1 MKLSSIH
8 VKSLAIN
15 ASNISTTTING
26 QEHYVIRGAVPI
38 VDDIVMNGG
47 LYPAEE
53 INNSYQTM
61 EGKLMPLPHPMVDGK
76 YVSANDP
83 RAINSYHVG
92 AWAQNVSKSGDQVVM
107 DVYINKAVAETKPDG
122 KRLINRLD
130 EMIAGTN
137 TDPIHL
143 STGLLTNKE
152 RKSGESKQKKYSW
165 IARNMQFD
173 HIAILL
179 DEPGAGTPEEGVG
192 MFVNADGQE
201 GEVETA
207 SLVDAANSLKDGL
220 LNKVKFFLTHNSDA
234 SFDEIYQMLREAI
247 RAPSGSDVYRYVVTV
262 WPDKFI
268 FEEGNKLFQQKY
280 LIDDSTVTLVGDPVE
295 VVRKPTEYEVKTNG
309 ETNPMK
315 EKMIAALNAAGVKTE
330 GLTDDQVWD
339 AYNQQVQ
346 KKADKEKGE
355 DVLSIINAIER
366 GFDDIE
372 HRISNMDKEHSKY
385 IRATVTRMNYML
397 NGESDTRGLMI
408 QLLKTI
414 GDSKDSEEKIEKVG
428 QSMNLSH
435 FEVLSEKSLYKK
447 RKRRDFAS
455 QVEEEKQQEELSRE
469 DVLRLNKIHTR
480 YQQAEIEDFIES
492 YMKDDHME
500 VKDID
505 IRDEESFE
513 KLILAYDYSTR
524 RNSKYK
530 VIERDDKLIDN
541 GSYRYPALT
550 FVRRKAKS

>member
-83 RAINSYHVG
+83 RAINTYHVG

-152 RKSGESKQKKYSW
+152 KKSGESKGKKHSW

-207 SLVDAANSLKDGL
+207 SLIDAANSLKDGL

-247 RAPSGSDVYRYVVTV
+247 RAPSGSDAYRYVVTV
-262 WPDKFI
+262 WPDKFVY
-268 FEEGNKLFQQKY
+268 EEGNKLFQQKY
-280 LIDDSTVTLVGDPVE
+280 LIDDSEVTLVGEPVE

-339 AYNQQVQ
+339 AYNQQMQ
-346 KKADKEKGE
+346 KKDGGGDPGQTQINSDAITAAVNAAITPLNEK
-355 DVLSIINAIER
+355 LSKLETQLQANA
-366 GFDDIE
+366 
-372 HRISNMDKEHSKY
+372 
-385 IRATVTRMNYML
+385 
-397 NGESDTRGLMI
+397 ESE
-408 QLLKTI
+408 LKT
-414 GDSKDSEEKIEKVG
+414 
-428 QSMNLSH
+428 
-435 FEVLSEKSLYKK
+435 K
-447 RKRRDFAS
+447 RDA
-455 QVEEEKQQEELSRE
+455 V
-469 DVLRLNKIHTR
+469 
-480 YQQAEIEDFIES
+480 
-492 YMKDDHME
+492 
-500 VKDID
+500 
-505 IRDEESFE
+505 
-513 KLILAYDYSTR
+513 
-524 RNSKYK
+524 
-530 VIERDDKLIDN
+530 
-541 GSYRYPALT
+541 
-550 FVRRKAKS
+550 KAKFSFMTEAAINSLAGDALSDLYSQCQTSTGLNPAFQGNGAQSEILNMEAPE

>member
-61 EGKLMPLPHPMVDGK
+61 EGKLMPLPHPKVDGK

-83 RAINSYHVG
+83 RAINAYHVG

-107 DVYINKAVAETKPDG
+107 DVYINKAVADTKPDG
-122 KRLINRLD
+122 KRLIGRLD
-130 EMIAGTN
+130 GMIAGTD

-152 RKSGESKQKKYSW
+152 KKSGESKGKKYSW
-165 IARNMQFD
+165 VAHNMQFD

-207 SLVDAANSLKDGL
+207 SLIEAANSMKDGWW
-220 LNKVKFFLTHNSDA
+220 NKVKFFISNASDM
-234 SFDEIYQMLREAI
+234 SFDDIYQALRMAI
-247 RAPSGSDVYRYVVTV
+247 KQDDKKWRYVVSV
-262 WPDKFI
+262 WPDHFVY
-268 FEEGNKLFQQKY
+268 EEDGDNTTPKLFDQKY
-280 LIDDSTVTLVGDPVE
+280 LITDKVVTLVGDPVE

-339 AYNQQVQ
+339 AYNQQMQ
-346 KKADKEKGE
+346 KKQGGGDPAGSQINSAAITAAVNLAIKPLTDEISTLKSQLQANADKDLATKRAAVKAKFE
-355 DVLSIINAIER
+355 
-366 GFDDIE
+366 FDDAAVNSLQGE
-372 HRISNMDKEHSKY
+372 ALDALYAKCQTSHG
-385 IRATVTRMNYML
+385 L
-397 NGESDTRGLMI
+397 NPAFQQVNAEND
-408 QLLKTI
+408 QW
-414 GDSKDSEEKIEKVG
+414 KDYDLNAGIDQEKK
-428 QSMNLSH
+428 
-435 FEVLSEKSLYKK
+435 
-447 RKRRDFAS
+447 
-455 QVEEEKQQEELSRE
+455 
-469 DVLRLNKIHTR
+469 
-480 YQQAEIEDFIES
+480 
-492 YMKDDHME
+492 
-500 VKDID
+500 
-505 IRDEESFE
+505 
-513 KLILAYDYSTR
+513 
-524 RNSKYK
+524 
-530 VIERDDKLIDN
+530 
-541 GSYRYPALT
+541 
-550 FVRRKAKS
+550 

>member
-47 LYPAEE
+47 RYPAEE

-61 EGKLMPLPHPMVDGK
+61 ERKLMPLGHPMVNGK

-83 RAINSYHVG
+83 QAVNDYYAG
-92 AWAQNVSKSGDQVVM
+92 AWAQNVSKANDKVVM
-107 DVYINKAVAETKPDG
+107 DVYVNKSVADTKPDG
-122 KRLINRLD
+122 KRLIQRLD
-130 EMIAGTN
+130 DMITGNNAE
-137 TDPIHL
+137 PIHV
-143 STGLLTNKE
+143 STGLLLNKE
-152 RKSGESKQKKYSW
+152 QKSGESKGKKYSW
-165 IARNMQFD
+165 VAHNMQFD

-207 SLVDAANSLKDGL
+207 SLIDAANSLKDGL
-220 LNKVKFFLTHNSDA
+220 LNKVKFFFTHNSDA

-247 RAPSGSDVYRYVVTV
+247 RPPTDSGAYRYVVTV

-268 FEEGNKLFQQKY
+268 YEEGNKLFQQKY
-280 LIDDSTVTLVGDPVE
+280 LIDDNAVTLVGEPIE

-339 AYNQQVQ
+339 AYNEQM
-346 KKADKEKGE
+346 KKPA
-355 DVLSIINAIER
+355 
-366 GFDDIE
+366 
-372 HRISNMDKEHSKY
+372 
-385 IRATVTRMNYML
+385 
-397 NGESDTRGLMI
+397 
-408 QLLKTI
+408 
-414 GDSKDSEEKIEKVG
+414 DSKKDDEDLEAGKDKKKDPAAKAEEIPAWAKA
-428 QSMNLSH
+428 
-435 FEVLSEKSLYKK
+435 LSEKVDALNTQISANADTE
-447 RKRRDFAS
+447 RK
-455 QVEEEKQQEELSRE
+455 EMRE
-469 DVLRLNKIHTR
+469 AV
-480 YQQAEIEDFIES
+480 
-492 YMKDDHME
+492 
-500 VKDID
+500 
-505 IRDEESFE
+505 
-513 KLILAYDYSTR
+513 
-524 RNSKYK
+524 
-530 VIERDDKLIDN
+530 
-541 GSYRYPALT
+541 
-550 FVRRKAKS
+550 KAKFGLSDTAVNAMADEPLKEMFSQCQTSLGLNGAFRQANSSQSVSEMPE

>member
-15 ASNISTTTING
+15 ASNISTTTINE

-83 RAINSYHVG
+83 RAINAYHVG

-152 RKSGESKQKKYSW
+152 KKSGESKEKKYTW

-179 DEPGAGTPEEGVG
+179 DEPGAGTPQEGVG

-207 SLVDAANSLKDGL
+207 SLIDAANSLKDGL
-220 LNKVKFFLTHNSDA
+220 VNKVKFFLTHNSDA

-268 FEEGNKLFQQKY
+268 YEEGSKLFQQKY
-280 LIDDSTVTLVGDPVE
+280 LIDDNAVTLVSEPIE

-309 ETNPMK
+309 EQNPMK
-315 EKMIAALNAAGVKTE
+315 QKMIAALNAAGVTTE

-339 AYNQQVQ
+339 AYNQQMQ
-346 KKADKEKGE
+346 KKAGGGDPAGTPMNAEAITAAVNMAIGPLTDKISHLETQLQANAEK
-355 DVLSIINAIER
+355 
-366 GFDDIE
+366 
-372 HRISNMDKEHSKY
+372 
-385 IRATVTRMNYML
+385 
-397 NGESDTRGLMI
+397 DTA
-408 QLLKTI
+408 
-414 GDSKDSEEKIEKVG
+414 EK
-428 QSMNLSH
+428 
-435 FEVLSEKSLYKK
+435 
-447 RKRRDFAS
+447 R
-455 QVEEEKQQEELSRE
+455 
-469 DVLRLNKIHTR
+469 
-480 YQQAEIEDFIES
+480 QA
-492 YMKDDHME
+492 
-500 VKDID
+500 V
-505 IRDEESFE
+505 
-513 KLILAYDYSTR
+513 
-524 RNSKYK
+524 
-530 VIERDDKLIDN
+530 
-541 GSYRYPALT
+541 
-550 FVRRKAKS
+550 KAKFPFMTEAAINSLAPEALNDMFSQCQTSTGLNPAFQGNGAQSEILTMEAPE

>member
-1 MKLSSIH
+1 MNLTSIH

-15 ASNISTTTING
+15 ASNISTTTIND

-152 RKSGESKQKKYSW
+152 KKFGESKGKKHSW

-207 SLVDAANSLKDGL
+207 SLVEAANNMKD
-220 LNKVKFFLTHNSDA
+220 NWWDRVKFFISNASEM
-234 SFDEIYQMLREAI
+234 SFDDIYQALRMSI
-247 RAPSGSDVYRYVVTV
+247 KQDDKKWRYVVSV
-262 WPDKFI
+262 WPDHFVY
-268 FEEGNKLFQQKY
+268 EEDGENAKPNLFDQKY
-280 LIDDSTVTLVGDPVE
+280 LISDKVVTLVGDPVE

-346 KKADKEKGE
+346 KKAGDQPGTQ
-355 DVLSIINAIER
+355 INSDAITAAVNLAIKPLTDE
-366 GFDDIE
+366 
-372 HRISNMDKEHSKY
+372 IS
-385 IRATVTRMNYML
+385 T
-397 NGESDTRGLMI
+397 
-408 QLLKTI
+408 LKTQLQANAE
-414 GDSKDSEEKIEKVG
+414 KDLKT
-428 QSMNLSH
+428 
-435 FEVLSEKSLYKK
+435 K
-447 RKRRDFAS
+447 REA
-455 QVEEEKQQEELSRE
+455 V
-469 DVLRLNKIHTR
+469 
-480 YQQAEIEDFIES
+480 
-492 YMKDDHME
+492 
-500 VKDID
+500 
-505 IRDEESFE
+505 
-513 KLILAYDYSTR
+513 
-524 RNSKYK
+524 
-530 VIERDDKLIDN
+530 
-541 GSYRYPALT
+541 
-550 FVRRKAKS
+550 KAKFPFMTEAAINSLAGAALNDMYSQCQTSTGLNPAFQGNGAQSEILSMEAPE

>member
-1 MKLSSIH
+1 MMLSNIH

-15 ASNISTTTING
+15 ASNISTTIING
-26 QEHYVIRGAVPI
+26 QQHYVIRGAVPI

-47 LYPAEE
+47 LYKAEE

-61 EGKLMPLPHPMVDGK
+61 EGKLMPLSHPKVDGK

-83 RAINSYHVG
+83 RAINVFHVG
-92 AWAQNVSKSGDQVVM
+92 AWAQNVSKAGEKTVT

-122 KRLINRLD
+122 KRLIKRLD
-130 EMIAGTN
+130 EMIDGTN

-152 RKSGESKQKKYSW
+152 KKSGESKGKKYSW

-207 SLVDAANSLKDGL
+207 SLIDAANSLKDGL
-220 LNKVKFFLTHNSDA
+220 LNKVKFFFTHNSDA
-234 SFDEIYQMLREAI
+234 SFDEIYQLLREAI

-268 FEEGNKLFQQKY
+268 YEEGNKLFQQKY
-280 LIDDSTVTLVGDPVE
+280 LIDDNAVTLIGEPVE

-309 ETNPMK
+309 ELNPMK

-339 AYNQQVQ
+339 AYNQQMQ
-346 KKADKEKGE
+346 KKEGGGDPGQTQ
-355 DVLSIINAIER
+355 INSDAITAAVNLALKPLNDE
-366 GFDDIE
+366 
-372 HRISNMDKEHSKY
+372 ISTLKSQLLAN
-385 IRATVTRMNYML
+385 A
-397 NGESDTRGLMI
+397 ESD
-408 QLLKTI
+408 LKT
-414 GDSKDSEEKIEKVG
+414 
-428 QSMNLSH
+428 
-435 FEVLSEKSLYKK
+435 K
-447 RKRRDFAS
+447 RDA
-455 QVEEEKQQEELSRE
+455 V
-469 DVLRLNKIHTR
+469 
-480 YQQAEIEDFIES
+480 
-492 YMKDDHME
+492 
-500 VKDID
+500 
-505 IRDEESFE
+505 
-513 KLILAYDYSTR
+513 
-524 RNSKYK
+524 
-530 VIERDDKLIDN
+530 
-541 GSYRYPALT
+541 
-550 FVRRKAKS
+550 KAKFSFMSEAAINSLSGDALNDLYSQCQTSTGLNPAFQGNGAQSEILNMEAPE

>member
-15 ASNISTTTING
+15 ASNISTKTING

-38 VDDIVMNGG
+38 VDSIVMNGG

-61 EGKLMPLPHPMVDGK
+61 EGKLMPLPHPKVDGK

-83 RAINSYHVG
+83 RAINSFHVG

-152 RKSGESKQKKYSW
+152 KKSGESKGKKYSW

-201 GEVETA
+201 SDVETA
-207 SLVDAANSLKDGL
+207 SLIDAANSMKDDL
-220 LNKVKFFLTHNSDA
+220 WSKVKFFLSNVSDM
-234 SFDEIYQMLREAI
+234 SFD
-247 RAPSGSDVYRYVVTV
+247 DVYQALHMALRQGNNKFRYIVSV
-262 WPDKFI
+262 WPDHFVY
-268 FEEGNKLFQQKY
+268 EEDGENSKPRLLDQKY
-280 LIDDSTVTLVGDPVE
+280 LITDGEASLVGEPIE

-309 ETNPMK
+309 EQNPMK

-339 AYNQQVQ
+339 AYNEQM
-346 KKADKEKGE
+346 KKPADGTKEEDPEADKSKKK
-355 DVLSIINAIER
+355 DPAANA
-366 GFDDIE
+366 
-372 HRISNMDKEHSKY
+372 
-385 IRATVTRMNYML
+385 
-397 NGESDTRGLMI
+397 
-408 QLLKTI
+408 
-414 GDSKDSEEKIEKVG
+414 EEIPAWAKA
-428 QSMNLSH
+428 
-435 FEVLSEKSLYKK
+435 LSEKVDALNTQISANADTE
-447 RKRRDFAS
+447 RK
-455 QVEEEKQQEELSRE
+455 EMRE
-469 DVLRLNKIHTR
+469 AV
-480 YQQAEIEDFIES
+480 
-492 YMKDDHME
+492 
-500 VKDID
+500 
-505 IRDEESFE
+505 
-513 KLILAYDYSTR
+513 
-524 RNSKYK
+524 
-530 VIERDDKLIDN
+530 
-541 GSYRYPALT
+541 
-550 FVRRKAKS
+550 KAKFGLSDTAVNAMADEPLKEMFSQCQTSLGLNGAFRQTNSSQSVSEMPE

>member
-15 ASNISTTTING
+15 ASNISTTIIND

-61 EGKLMPLPHPMVDGK
+61 EGKLMPLPHPVVDGK

-152 RKSGESKQKKYSW
+152 RKSGESKGKKHSW
-165 IARNMQFD
+165 IARNMKFD

-179 DEPGAGTPEEGVG
+179 DEPGAGTPAEGVG

-201 GEVETA
+201 GEVENA
-207 SLVDAANSLKDGL
+207 SLIDAANSLKDGL
-220 LNKVKFFLTHNSDA
+220 LNKVKFFFTHNSDA

-280 LIDDSTVTLVGDPVE
+280 LIDDSTVTLVGEPVE

-315 EKMIAALNAAGVKTE
+315 EKMIAALNAAGVTTE

-339 AYNQQVQ
+339 AYNEQM
-346 KKADKEKGE
+346 KKPADGKKDDEDQEADKPKKK
-355 DVLSIINAIER
+355 DPATNA
-366 GFDDIE
+366 
-372 HRISNMDKEHSKY
+372 
-385 IRATVTRMNYML
+385 
-397 NGESDTRGLMI
+397 
-408 QLLKTI
+408 
-414 GDSKDSEEKIEKVG
+414 EEIPAWAKA
-428 QSMNLSH
+428 
-435 FEVLSEKSLYKK
+435 LSEKVDALNTQITANADTE
-447 RKRRDFAS
+447 RK
-455 QVEEEKQQEELSRE
+455 EMRE
-469 DVLRLNKIHTR
+469 AV
-480 YQQAEIEDFIES
+480 
-492 YMKDDHME
+492 
-500 VKDID
+500 
-505 IRDEESFE
+505 
-513 KLILAYDYSTR
+513 
-524 RNSKYK
+524 
-530 VIERDDKLIDN
+530 
-541 GSYRYPALT
+541 
-550 FVRRKAKS
+550 KAKFGLSDTAVNAMADEPLKEMFSQCQTSLGLNGAFRQTNSSQSVSEMPE

>member
-26 QEHYVIRGAVPI
+26 QKHYVIRGAVPI

-47 LYPAEE
+47 LYLGEE

-61 EGKLMPLPHPMVDGK
+61 EGKLMPLSHPKVDGK

-83 RAINSYHVG
+83 RAINVFHVG
-92 AWAQNVSKSGDQVVM
+92 AWSQNVSKAGDKTLT

-130 EMIAGTN
+130 EMIDGTN

-152 RKSGESKQKKYSW
+152 KKSGESKGKRYSW

-201 GEVETA
+201 GEVENA
-207 SLVDAANSLKDGL
+207 SLIDAANSLKDGL
-220 LNKVKFFLTHNSDA
+220 LNKVKFFFTHNSDA

-247 RAPSGSDVYRYVVTV
+247 RPSTDSGAYRFIVTV

-268 FEEGNKLFQQKY
+268 YEEGNILFQQKY
-280 LIDDSTVTLVGDPVE
+280 LIDDNAVTLVGDAVE

-346 KKADKEKGE
+346 KKAGDQPGTQ
-355 DVLSIINAIER
+355 INSDAITAAVNLAIKPLTDE
-366 GFDDIE
+366 
-372 HRISNMDKEHSKY
+372 IS
-385 IRATVTRMNYML
+385 T
-397 NGESDTRGLMI
+397 
-408 QLLKTI
+408 LKTQLQANA
-414 GDSKDSEEKIEKVG
+414 EK
-428 QSMNLSH
+428 NL
-435 FEVLSEKSLYKK
+435 KTK
-447 RKRRDFAS
+447 REA
-455 QVEEEKQQEELSRE
+455 V
-469 DVLRLNKIHTR
+469 
-480 YQQAEIEDFIES
+480 
-492 YMKDDHME
+492 
-500 VKDID
+500 
-505 IRDEESFE
+505 
-513 KLILAYDYSTR
+513 
-524 RNSKYK
+524 
-530 VIERDDKLIDN
+530 
-541 GSYRYPALT
+541 
-550 FVRRKAKS
+550 KAKFPFMTEAAINSLAGDALNDMYSQCQTSTGLNPAFQGNGAQSEILSMEAPE

>member
-83 RAINSYHVG
+83 RAINAYHVG

-152 RKSGESKQKKYSW
+152 KKSGESKEKKYTW

-207 SLVDAANSLKDGL
+207 NLIDAANSLKDGL
-220 LNKVKFFLTHNSDA
+220 VNKVKFFLTHNSDA

-247 RAPSGSDVYRYVVTV
+247 RAPSGSDAYRYVVTV

-268 FEEGNKLFQQKY
+268 YEEGSKLFQQKY
-280 LIDDSTVTLVGDPVE
+280 LIDDNAVTLVGEPIE

-309 ETNPMK
+309 EQNPMK
-315 EKMIAALNAAGVKTE
+315 QKMIAALNAAGVTTE

-339 AYNQQVQ
+339 AYNQQMQ
-346 KKADKEKGE
+346 KKAGGGDPAGAQVNT
-355 DVLSIINAIER
+355 DAITAAVNA
-366 GFDDIE
+366 
-372 HRISNMDKEHSKY
+372 
-385 IRATVTRMNYML
+385 
-397 NGESDTRGLMI
+397 
-408 QLLKTI
+408 
-414 GDSKDSEEKIEKVG
+414 
-428 QSMNLSH
+428 
-435 FEVLSEKSLYKK
+435 
-447 RKRRDFAS
+447 
-455 QVEEEKQQEELSRE
+455 
-469 DVLRLNKIHTR
+469 
-480 YQQAEIEDFIES
+480 
-492 YMKDDHME
+492 
-500 VKDID
+500 
-505 IRDEESFE
+505 
-513 KLILAYDYSTR
+513 
-524 RNSKYK
+524 
-530 VIERDDKLIDN
+530 
-541 GSYRYPALT
+541 ALT
-550 FVRRKAKS
+550 PLTDKISHLETQLQANAEKDTAEKRQAVKAKFPFMTEAAINSLAPEALNDMFSQCQTSTGLNPAFQGNGAQSEILTMEAPE

>member
-83 RAINSYHVG
+83 RAINTYHVG

-122 KRLINRLD
+122 KRLITRLD

-152 RKSGESKQKKYSW
+152 KKSGESKGKKHSW

-201 GEVETA
+201 GEVENA
-207 SLVDAANSLKDGL
+207 SLIDAANSLKDGL
-220 LNKVKFFLTHNSDA
+220 LNKVKFFFTHNSDA
-234 SFDEIYQMLREAI
+234 SFDEIYQMLRDAI

-268 FEEGNKLFQQKY
+268 YEEGNKLFQQKY
-280 LIDDSTVTLVGDPVE
+280 LIDDSTVTLVGEPVE

-315 EKMIAALNAAGVKTE
+315 EKMIASLNAAGVKTD

-339 AYNQQVQ
+339 AYNQQMQ
-346 KKADKEKGE
+346 KKDGGGDPGQAQ
-355 DVLSIINAIER
+355 INSDAITAAVNLALKPLTDE
-366 GFDDIE
+366 
-372 HRISNMDKEHSKY
+372 ISTLKSQLQAN
-385 IRATVTRMNYML
+385 A
-397 NGESDTRGLMI
+397 ES
-408 QLLKTI
+408 
-414 GDSKDSEEKIEKVG
+414 
-428 QSMNLSH
+428 
-435 FEVLSEKSLYKK
+435 
-447 RKRRDFAS
+447 
-455 QVEEEKQQEELSRE
+455 EL
-469 DVLRLNKIHTR
+469 
-480 YQQAEIEDFIES
+480 
-492 YMKDDHME
+492 
-500 VKDID
+500 
-505 IRDEESFE
+505 
-513 KLILAYDYSTR
+513 
-524 RNSKYK
+524 
-530 VIERDDKLIDN
+530 
-541 GSYRYPALT
+541 
-550 FVRRKAKS
+550 KAKRDAVKAKFSFMTEAAINSLSGDALNDLYSQCQTSTGLNPAFQGNGAQSEILNMEAPE

>member
-83 RAINSYHVG
+83 RAINTYHVG

-152 RKSGESKQKKYSW
+152 KKSGESKGKKHSW

-201 GEVETA
+201 GEVENA
-207 SLVDAANSLKDGL
+207 SLIDAANSLKDGL
-220 LNKVKFFLTHNSDA
+220 LNKVKFFFTYNSDA

-268 FEEGNKLFQQKY
+268 YEEGNKLFQQKY
-280 LIDDSTVTLVGDPVE
+280 LIDDSGVTLVGEPVE

-339 AYNQQVQ
+339 AYNQQMQ
-346 KKADKEKGE
+346 KKEGGGDPGQAQINSDVITAAVNAALTPLNEK
-355 DVLSIINAIER
+355 LSKLETQLQANA
-366 GFDDIE
+366 
-372 HRISNMDKEHSKY
+372 
-385 IRATVTRMNYML
+385 
-397 NGESDTRGLMI
+397 ESE
-408 QLLKTI
+408 LKT
-414 GDSKDSEEKIEKVG
+414 
-428 QSMNLSH
+428 
-435 FEVLSEKSLYKK
+435 K
-447 RKRRDFAS
+447 RDA
-455 QVEEEKQQEELSRE
+455 V
-469 DVLRLNKIHTR
+469 
-480 YQQAEIEDFIES
+480 
-492 YMKDDHME
+492 
-500 VKDID
+500 
-505 IRDEESFE
+505 
-513 KLILAYDYSTR
+513 
-524 RNSKYK
+524 
-530 VIERDDKLIDN
+530 
-541 GSYRYPALT
+541 
-550 FVRRKAKS
+550 KAKFSFMTEAAINSLAGDALNDLYSQCQTSTGLNPAFQGNGAQSEILNMEAPE

>member
-1 MKLSSIH
+1 MKLSNIH

-26 QEHYVIRGAVPI
+26 QEHYVIRGAIPI
-38 VDDIVMNGG
+38 VDDIVMNSGY
-47 LYPAEE
+47 YPAEE

-61 EGKLMPLPHPMVDGK
+61 EGKLMPLPHPKVDGK

-83 RAINSYHVG
+83 RAINSFHVG

-130 EMIAGTN
+130 EMIDGTN

-152 RKSGESKQKKYSW
+152 KKSGESKGKKYSW

-192 MFVNADGQE
+192 LFVNADGQE

-207 SLVDAANSLKDGL
+207 SLIDAANSLKDGL
-220 LNKVKFFLTHNSDA
+220 LNKVKFFFTHNSDA

-247 RAPSGSDVYRYVVTV
+247 RPSTDSGVYRYVVTV

-268 FEEGNKLFQQKY
+268 YEEGNKLFQQKY
-280 LIDDSTVTLVGDPVE
+280 LIDDNAVTLVGDAAE

-315 EKMIAALNAAGVKTE
+315 EKMIAALNAAGVTTE

-339 AYNQQVQ
+339 AYNEQM
-346 KKADKEKGE
+346 KKPADGKKDDEDPEADKPKKK
-355 DVLSIINAIER
+355 DPATNA
-366 GFDDIE
+366 
-372 HRISNMDKEHSKY
+372 
-385 IRATVTRMNYML
+385 
-397 NGESDTRGLMI
+397 
-408 QLLKTI
+408 
-414 GDSKDSEEKIEKVG
+414 EEIPAWAKA
-428 QSMNLSH
+428 
-435 FEVLSEKSLYKK
+435 LSEKVDALNTQITANADTE
-447 RKRRDFAS
+447 RK
-455 QVEEEKQQEELSRE
+455 EMRE
-469 DVLRLNKIHTR
+469 AV
-480 YQQAEIEDFIES
+480 
-492 YMKDDHME
+492 
-500 VKDID
+500 
-505 IRDEESFE
+505 
-513 KLILAYDYSTR
+513 
-524 RNSKYK
+524 
-530 VIERDDKLIDN
+530 
-541 GSYRYPALT
+541 
-550 FVRRKAKS
+550 KAKFGLSDTAVNAMADEPLKEMFSQCQTSLGLNGAFRQTNSSQSVSEMPE

>member
-61 EGKLMPLPHPMVDGK
+61 ERKLMPLGHPMVNGK

-83 RAINSYHVG
+83 QAVNDYYAG
-92 AWAQNVSKSGDQVVM
+92 AWAQNVSKASDKVVM
-107 DVYINKAVAETKPDG
+107 DVYVNKAVAEAKPDG
-122 KRLINRLD
+122 KRLIQRLD
-130 EMIAGTN
+130 DMITGNDA
-137 TDPIHL
+137 DPIHV
-143 STGLLTNKE
+143 STGLLLNKE
-152 RKSGESKQKKYSW
+152 QKAGESKGKKHSW
-165 IARNMQFD
+165 VAHNMQFD

-207 SLVDAANSLKDGL
+207 SLIDAANSLKDGL
-220 LNKVKFFLTHNSDA
+220 VNKVKLFLTHNSDA

-268 FEEGNKLFQQKY
+268 YEEGSKLFQQKY
-280 LIDDSTVTLVGDPVE
+280 LIDDNAVTLVGEPIE

-309 ETNPMK
+309 EQNPMK
-315 EKMIAALNAAGVKTE
+315 QKMIAALNAAGVTTE

-339 AYNQQVQ
+339 AYNEQMKKSASDDKKDGGDDIDDAGKSKKKEQATNNEEMPAWAKVLTEQVTALNSQ
-346 KKADKEKGE
+346 INASAETEKGNMRAAVKAKFGMT
-355 DVLSIINAIER
+355 DVAVNALDGEPL
-366 GFDDIE
+366 
-372 HRISNMDKEHSKY
+372 KELFAQCQTS
-385 IRATVTRMNYML
+385 TGL
-397 NGESDTRGLMI
+397 NGAFRQATNNQSV
-408 QLLKTI
+408 
-414 GDSKDSEEKIEKVG
+414 SEMPE
-428 QSMNLSH
+428 
-435 FEVLSEKSLYKK
+435 
-447 RKRRDFAS
+447 
-455 QVEEEKQQEELSRE
+455 
-469 DVLRLNKIHTR
+469 
-480 YQQAEIEDFIES
+480 
-492 YMKDDHME
+492 
-500 VKDID
+500 
-505 IRDEESFE
+505 
-513 KLILAYDYSTR
+513 
-524 RNSKYK
+524 
-530 VIERDDKLIDN
+530 
-541 GSYRYPALT
+541 
-550 FVRRKAKS
+550 

>member
-83 RAINSYHVG
+83 RAINTYHVG

-152 RKSGESKQKKYSW
+152 KKSGESKGKKHSW

-201 GEVETA
+201 GEVENA
-207 SLVDAANSLKDGL
+207 SLIDAANSLKDGL
-220 LNKVKFFLTHNSDA
+220 LNKVKFFFTHSSDA
-234 SFDEIYQMLREAI
+234 SFDEIYQMLRDAI

-268 FEEGNKLFQQKY
+268 YEEGNKLFQQKY
-280 LIDDSTVTLVGDPVE
+280 LIDDSTVTLVGEPVE

-339 AYNQQVQ
+339 AYNQQMQ
-346 KKADKEKGE
+346 KKDGGGDPGQAQ
-355 DVLSIINAIER
+355 INSDAITAAVNLALKPLTDE
-366 GFDDIE
+366 
-372 HRISNMDKEHSKY
+372 ISTLKSQLQAN
-385 IRATVTRMNYML
+385 A
-397 NGESDTRGLMI
+397 ES
-408 QLLKTI
+408 
-414 GDSKDSEEKIEKVG
+414 
-428 QSMNLSH
+428 
-435 FEVLSEKSLYKK
+435 
-447 RKRRDFAS
+447 
-455 QVEEEKQQEELSRE
+455 EL
-469 DVLRLNKIHTR
+469 
-480 YQQAEIEDFIES
+480 
-492 YMKDDHME
+492 
-500 VKDID
+500 
-505 IRDEESFE
+505 
-513 KLILAYDYSTR
+513 
-524 RNSKYK
+524 
-530 VIERDDKLIDN
+530 
-541 GSYRYPALT
+541 
-550 FVRRKAKS
+550 KAKRDAVKAKFSFMTEAAINSLSGDALNDLYSQCQTSTGLNPAFQGNGAQSEILNMEAPE

>member
-83 RAINSYHVG
+83 RAINTYHVG

-152 RKSGESKQKKYSW
+152 KKSGESKGKKHSW

-201 GEVETA
+201 GEVENA
-207 SLVDAANSLKDGL
+207 SLIDAANSLKDGL
-220 LNKVKFFLTHNSDA
+220 LNKVKFFFTHNSDA

-268 FEEGNKLFQQKY
+268 YEEGNKLFQQKY
-280 LIDDSTVTLVGDPVE
+280 LIDDSGVTLVGEPVE

-339 AYNQQVQ
+339 AYNQQMQ
-346 KKADKEKGE
+346 KKNGGGDHGQAQINS
-355 DVLSIINAIER
+355 DVITAAVNAAI
-366 GFDDIE
+366 
-372 HRISNMDKEHSKY
+372 
-385 IRATVTRMNYML
+385 TPL
-397 NGESDTRGLMI
+397 N
-408 QLLKTI
+408 
-414 GDSKDSEEKIEKVG
+414 
-428 QSMNLSH
+428 
-435 FEVLSEKSLYKK
+435 
-447 RKRRDFAS
+447 
-455 QVEEEKQQEELSRE
+455 
-469 DVLRLNKIHTR
+469 
-480 YQQAEIEDFIES
+480 
-492 YMKDDHME
+492 
-500 VKDID
+500 
-505 IRDEESFE
+505 E
-513 KLILAYDYSTR
+513 KL
-524 RNSKYK
+524 SKL
-530 VIERDDKLIDN
+530 ETQLQAN
-541 GSYRYPALT
+541 AESEQ
-550 FVRRKAKS
+550 KAKRDAVKAKFSFMTEAAINSLSGDALNDLYSQCQTSTGLNPAFQGNGAQSEILNMEAPE

>member
-26 QEHYVIRGAVPI
+26 QEHYVIRGAIPI

-83 RAINSYHVG
+83 RAINTYHVG

-107 DVYINKAVAETKPDG
+107 DVYINKDVAETKPDG

-152 RKSGESKQKKYSW
+152 KKAGESKGKKHSW

-207 SLVDAANSLKDGL
+207 SLIDAANSLKDGL
-220 LNKVKFFLTHNSDA
+220 LNKVKFFLTHNSNA
-234 SFDEIYQMLREAI
+234 SFDEIYQMLREGI

-268 FEEGNKLFQQKY
+268 YEEGNKLFQQKY
-280 LIDDSTVTLVGDPVE
+280 LIDDSTVTLVGEPLE
-295 VVRKPTEYEVKTNG
+295 VVRRPTEYEVKTNG
-309 ETNPMK
+309 EETPMK
-315 EKMIAALNAAGVKTE
+315 EKMIAALNAAGVTTE

-339 AYNQQVQ
+339 AYNQQMQ
-346 KKADKEKGE
+346 KKDGGQPQINSDAITAAVNAAITPLTEKIGHLE
-355 DVLSIINAIER
+355 
-366 GFDDIE
+366 
-372 HRISNMDKEHSKY
+372 
-385 IRATVTRMNYML
+385 T
-397 NGESDTRGLMI
+397 
-408 QLLKTI
+408 QLQANTEKDLKTKRDAVKAKFSFMDDAAVNSLS
-414 GDSKDSEEKIEKVG
+414 GDALNALYSQCQTSTG
-428 QSMNLSH
+428 LNPAFQGN
-435 FEVLSEKSLYKK
+435 SEKSDIL
-447 RKRRDFAS
+447 
-455 QVEEEKQQEELSRE
+455 
-469 DVLRLNKIHTR
+469 T
-480 YQQAEIEDFIES
+480 
-492 YMKDDHME
+492 ME
-500 VKDID
+500 AP
-505 IRDEESFE
+505 E
-513 KLILAYDYSTR
+513 
-524 RNSKYK
+524 
-530 VIERDDKLIDN
+530 
-541 GSYRYPALT
+541 
-550 FVRRKAKS
+550 

>member
-1 MKLSSIH
+1 MNLTSIH

-192 MFVNADGQE
+192 LFVNADGQE

-295 VVRKPTEYEVKTNG
+295 VVRKPIEYEIKTNG
-309 ETNPMK
+309 ENDPMK
-315 EKMIAALNAAGVKTE
+315 ELIINALQAAGKPTE
-330 GLTDDQVWD
+330 GKSDAELMD
-339 AYNQQVQ
+339 AYNQMKAEEVTAKKKGDEEIDPATGAPKKTEQAANNEYMPAWAKALSDQVMALNS
-346 KKADKEKGE
+346 KF
-355 DVLSIINAIER
+355 NA
-366 GFDDIE
+366 
-372 HRISNMDKEHSKY
+372 N
-385 IRATVTRMNYML
+385 
-397 NGESDTRGLMI
+397 
-408 QLLKTI
+408 
-414 GDSKDSEEKIEKVG
+414 SE
-428 QSMNLSH
+428 
-435 FEVLSEKSLYKK
+435 SEKSNM
-447 RKRRDFAS
+447 RAA
-455 QVEEEKQQEELSRE
+455 V
-469 DVLRLNKIHTR
+469 
-480 YQQAEIEDFIES
+480 
-492 YMKDDHME
+492 
-500 VKDID
+500 
-505 IRDEESFE
+505 
-513 KLILAYDYSTR
+513 
-524 RNSKYK
+524 
-530 VIERDDKLIDN
+530 
-541 GSYRYPALT
+541 
-550 FVRRKAKS
+550 KAKFGMTDIAVNALDGEPLKELFAQCQTSTGLNGAFRQATNTQSVSEMPE

>member
-61 EGKLMPLPHPMVDGK
+61 ERKLMPIGHPMVNGK

-83 RAINSYHVG
+83 QAVNDYYAG
-92 AWAQNVSKSGDQVVM
+92 AWAQNVSKAKDKVVM
-107 DVYINKAVAETKPDG
+107 DVYVNKSVADTKPDG
-122 KRLINRLD
+122 KRLIQLLD
-130 EMIAGTN
+130 DMITGNNA
-137 TDPIHL
+137 DPIHV
-143 STGLLTNKE
+143 STGLLLNKE
-152 RKSGESKQKKYSW
+152 QKTGESKQKKYSW
-165 IARNMQFD
+165 VAHNMQFD

-207 SLVDAANSLKDGL
+207 SLIDAANSLKDGL

-268 FEEGNKLFQQKY
+268 YEEGNKLFQQKY
-280 LIDDSTVTLVGDPVE
+280 LIDDSTVTLVGEPLE

-309 ETNPMK
+309 EENPMK

-339 AYNQQVQ
+339 AYNQQMQ
-346 KKADKEKGE
+346 KKDGGQAQFNSDAITAAVNAAITPLTEKIGHLE
-355 DVLSIINAIER
+355 TQLQANAEK
-366 GFDDIE
+366 D
-372 HRISNMDKEHSKY
+372 
-385 IRATVTRMNYML
+385 
-397 NGESDTRGLMI
+397 
-408 QLLKTI
+408 LKTKRDAVKAKFSFMDEAAVNSLS
-414 GDSKDSEEKIEKVG
+414 GDALNALYSQCQTSTG
-428 QSMNLSH
+428 LNPAFQGN
-435 FEVLSEKSLYKK
+435 SEKSDIL
-447 RKRRDFAS
+447 
-455 QVEEEKQQEELSRE
+455 
-469 DVLRLNKIHTR
+469 T
-480 YQQAEIEDFIES
+480 
-492 YMKDDHME
+492 ME
-500 VKDID
+500 AP
-505 IRDEESFE
+505 E
-513 KLILAYDYSTR
+513 
-524 RNSKYK
+524 
-530 VIERDDKLIDN
+530 
-541 GSYRYPALT
+541 
-550 FVRRKAKS
+550 

>member
-61 EGKLMPLPHPMVDGK
+61 ERKLMPLGHPMVNGK

-83 RAINSYHVG
+83 QAVNDYYAG
-92 AWAQNVSKSGDQVVM
+92 AWAQNVSKASDKVVM
-107 DVYINKAVAETKPDG
+107 DVYVNKAVAEAKPDG
-122 KRLINRLD
+122 KRLIQRLD
-130 EMIAGTN
+130 DMITGNDA
-137 TDPIHL
+137 DPIHV
-143 STGLLTNKE
+143 STGLLLNKE
-152 RKSGESKQKKYSW
+152 QKAGESKGKKHSW
-165 IARNMQFD
+165 VAHNMQFD

-207 SLVDAANSLKDGL
+207 SLIDAANSLKDGL
-220 LNKVKFFLTHNSDA
+220 VNKVKFFLTHNSDA

-268 FEEGNKLFQQKY
+268 YEEGSKLFQQKY
-280 LIDDSTVTLVGDPVE
+280 LIDDNAVTLVGEPIE

-309 ETNPMK
+309 EQNPMK
-315 EKMIAALNAAGVKTE
+315 QKMIAALNAAGVTTE

-339 AYNQQVQ
+339 AYNQQMQ
-346 KKADKEKGE
+346 KKAGGGDPAGTQVNT
-355 DVLSIINAIER
+355 DAITAAVNA
-366 GFDDIE
+366 
-372 HRISNMDKEHSKY
+372 
-385 IRATVTRMNYML
+385 
-397 NGESDTRGLMI
+397 
-408 QLLKTI
+408 
-414 GDSKDSEEKIEKVG
+414 
-428 QSMNLSH
+428 
-435 FEVLSEKSLYKK
+435 
-447 RKRRDFAS
+447 
-455 QVEEEKQQEELSRE
+455 
-469 DVLRLNKIHTR
+469 
-480 YQQAEIEDFIES
+480 
-492 YMKDDHME
+492 
-500 VKDID
+500 
-505 IRDEESFE
+505 
-513 KLILAYDYSTR
+513 
-524 RNSKYK
+524 
-530 VIERDDKLIDN
+530 
-541 GSYRYPALT
+541 ALT
-550 FVRRKAKS
+550 PLTDKISHLETQLQANAEKDTTAKRQAVKAKFPFMTEAAINSLAPEALNDMFSQCQTSTGLNPAFQGNGAQSEILTMEAPE

>member
-207 SLVDAANSLKDGL
+207 SLVEAANSLKDGL

-268 FEEGNKLFQQKY
+268 FEEGDKLFQQKY

-309 ETNPMK
+309 ETNLMK

-339 AYNQQVQ
+339 AYNQQMQ
-346 KKADKEKGE
+346 KKDGGGDPGQAQINSDAITAAVNAAITPLNEK
-355 DVLSIINAIER
+355 LSKLETQLQANA
-366 GFDDIE
+366 
-372 HRISNMDKEHSKY
+372 
-385 IRATVTRMNYML
+385 
-397 NGESDTRGLMI
+397 ESD
-408 QLLKTI
+408 LKT
-414 GDSKDSEEKIEKVG
+414 
-428 QSMNLSH
+428 
-435 FEVLSEKSLYKK
+435 K
-447 RKRRDFAS
+447 RDA
-455 QVEEEKQQEELSRE
+455 V
-469 DVLRLNKIHTR
+469 
-480 YQQAEIEDFIES
+480 
-492 YMKDDHME
+492 
-500 VKDID
+500 
-505 IRDEESFE
+505 
-513 KLILAYDYSTR
+513 
-524 RNSKYK
+524 
-530 VIERDDKLIDN
+530 
-541 GSYRYPALT
+541 
-550 FVRRKAKS
+550 KAKFSFMTEAAINSLAGDALNDLYSQCQTSTGLNPAFQGNGAQSEILNMEAPE

>member
-83 RAINSYHVG
+83 RAINTYHVG

-152 RKSGESKQKKYSW
+152 KKSGESKGKKHSW

-201 GEVETA
+201 GEVENA
-207 SLVDAANSLKDGL
+207 SLIDAANSLKDGL
-220 LNKVKFFLTHNSDA
+220 LNKVKFFFTYNSDA

-268 FEEGNKLFQQKY
+268 YEEGNKLFQQKY
-280 LIDDSTVTLVGDPVE
+280 LIDDSGVTLVGEPVE

-339 AYNQQVQ
+339 AYNQQMQ
-346 KKADKEKGE
+346 KKEGGGDPGQAQINSDVITAAVNAALTPLNEK
-355 DVLSIINAIER
+355 LSKLETQLQANA
-366 GFDDIE
+366 
-372 HRISNMDKEHSKY
+372 
-385 IRATVTRMNYML
+385 
-397 NGESDTRGLMI
+397 ESE
-408 QLLKTI
+408 LKT
-414 GDSKDSEEKIEKVG
+414 
-428 QSMNLSH
+428 
-435 FEVLSEKSLYKK
+435 K
-447 RKRRDFAS
+447 RDA
-455 QVEEEKQQEELSRE
+455 V
-469 DVLRLNKIHTR
+469 
-480 YQQAEIEDFIES
+480 
-492 YMKDDHME
+492 
-500 VKDID
+500 
-505 IRDEESFE
+505 
-513 KLILAYDYSTR
+513 
-524 RNSKYK
+524 
-530 VIERDDKLIDN
+530 
-541 GSYRYPALT
+541 
-550 FVRRKAKS
+550 KAKFSFMTEAAINSLAGDALNDLYSQCQTSTGLNPAFQRNGAQSEILNMEAPE

>member
-8 VKSLAIN
+8 VRSLAIN

-83 RAINSYHVG
+83 RAINAYHVG

-152 RKSGESKQKKYSW
+152 KKSGASKEKKYTW

-207 SLVDAANSLKDGL
+207 SLIDAANSLKDGL
-220 LNKVKFFLTHNSDA
+220 VNKVKFFLTHNSEA

-247 RAPSGSDVYRYVVTV
+247 RAPSSSDVYRYVMTV

-268 FEEGNKLFQQKY
+268 YEEGSKLFQQKY
-280 LIDDSTVTLVGDPVE
+280 LIDDNAVTLVGEPIE

-309 ETNPMK
+309 EQNPMK
-315 EKMIAALNAAGVKTE
+315 QKMIAALNAAGVTTE

-339 AYNQQVQ
+339 AYNQQMQ
-346 KKADKEKGE
+346 KKAGGGDPAGAQVNT
-355 DVLSIINAIER
+355 DAITAAVNA
-366 GFDDIE
+366 
-372 HRISNMDKEHSKY
+372 
-385 IRATVTRMNYML
+385 
-397 NGESDTRGLMI
+397 
-408 QLLKTI
+408 
-414 GDSKDSEEKIEKVG
+414 
-428 QSMNLSH
+428 
-435 FEVLSEKSLYKK
+435 
-447 RKRRDFAS
+447 
-455 QVEEEKQQEELSRE
+455 
-469 DVLRLNKIHTR
+469 
-480 YQQAEIEDFIES
+480 
-492 YMKDDHME
+492 
-500 VKDID
+500 
-505 IRDEESFE
+505 
-513 KLILAYDYSTR
+513 
-524 RNSKYK
+524 
-530 VIERDDKLIDN
+530 
-541 GSYRYPALT
+541 ALT
-550 FVRRKAKS
+550 PLTDKISHLETQLQANAEKDTAEKRQAVKAKFPFMTEAAINSLAPDALNDLFSQCQTSTGLNPAFQGNGAQSEILTMEAPE

>member
-83 RAINSYHVG
+83 RAINAYHVG

-152 RKSGESKQKKYSW
+152 KKAGESKGKKHSW

-207 SLVDAANSLKDGL
+207 SLIDAANSLKDGL

-247 RAPSGSDVYRYVVTV
+247 RAPSSSDVYRYVVTV

-268 FEEGNKLFQQKY
+268 YEEANKLFQQKY
-280 LIDDSTVTLVGDPVE
+280 LIDDSTVTLVGEPLE

-309 ETNPMK
+309 EENLMK

-339 AYNQQVQ
+339 AYNQQMQ
-346 KKADKEKGE
+346 KKDDAGGPGLAQINSDAITAAVNAAITPLNEK
-355 DVLSIINAIER
+355 LSKLETQLQANA
-366 GFDDIE
+366 
-372 HRISNMDKEHSKY
+372 
-385 IRATVTRMNYML
+385 
-397 NGESDTRGLMI
+397 ESD
-408 QLLKTI
+408 LKT
-414 GDSKDSEEKIEKVG
+414 
-428 QSMNLSH
+428 
-435 FEVLSEKSLYKK
+435 K
-447 RKRRDFAS
+447 RDA
-455 QVEEEKQQEELSRE
+455 V
-469 DVLRLNKIHTR
+469 
-480 YQQAEIEDFIES
+480 
-492 YMKDDHME
+492 
-500 VKDID
+500 
-505 IRDEESFE
+505 
-513 KLILAYDYSTR
+513 
-524 RNSKYK
+524 
-530 VIERDDKLIDN
+530 
-541 GSYRYPALT
+541 
-550 FVRRKAKS
+550 KAKFSFMTEAAINSLAGDALNDLYSQCQTSTGLNPAFQGNGAQSEILNMEAPE

>member
-61 EGKLMPLPHPMVDGK
+61 ERKLMPLGHPMVNGK

-83 RAINSYHVG
+83 QAVNDYYAG
-92 AWAQNVSKSGDQVVM
+92 AWAQNVSKASDKVVM
-107 DVYINKAVAETKPDG
+107 DVYVNKSVADTKPDG
-122 KRLINRLD
+122 KRLIQRLD
-130 EMIAGTN
+130 DMITGNNAE
-137 TDPIHL
+137 PIHV
-143 STGLLTNKE
+143 STGLLLNKE
-152 RKSGESKQKKYSW
+152 QKAGESKGKKHSW
-165 IARNMQFD
+165 VAHNMQFD

-207 SLVDAANSLKDGL
+207 SLMDAANCLKDGL
-220 LNKVKFFLTHNSDA
+220 LNKAKFFLTHNSDA

-268 FEEGNKLFQQKY
+268 YEEGSKLFQQKY
-280 LIDDSTVTLVGDPVE
+280 LIDDNAVTLVGEPIE

-309 ETNPMK
+309 EQNPMK
-315 EKMIAALNAAGVKTE
+315 QKMIAALNAAGVTTE

-339 AYNQQVQ
+339 AYNQQMQ
-346 KKADKEKGE
+346 KKASGGDPAGAQVNADAITAAVNAAITPLTDKIGHLEAQ
-355 DVLSIINAIER
+355 LQANAE
-366 GFDDIE
+366 
-372 HRISNMDKEHSKY
+372 
-385 IRATVTRMNYML
+385 
-397 NGESDTRGLMI
+397 
-408 QLLKTI
+408 
-414 GDSKDSEEKIEKVG
+414 
-428 QSMNLSH
+428 
-435 FEVLSEKSLYKK
+435 
-447 RKRRDFAS
+447 
-455 QVEEEKQQEELSRE
+455 
-469 DVLRLNKIHTR
+469 
-480 YQQAEIEDFIES
+480 
-492 YMKDDHME
+492 
-500 VKDID
+500 KDITAK
-505 IRDEESFE
+505 RQ
-513 KLILAYDYSTR
+513 A
-524 RNSKYK
+524 
-530 VIERDDKLIDN
+530 V
-541 GSYRYPALT
+541 
-550 FVRRKAKS
+550 KAKFPFMTEAAINSLAGDALNDMFSQCQTSTGLNPVFQGNGAQSEILSMEAPE